1 MRLEQRDNGRD
12 KDMNRKTKRFN
23 LALARNEDVRELLV
37 LIKAARIASVGITTG
52 KGRGNLW
59 AHLNEIAELAEEE
72 LTTRNAWVPDHD
84 YAHRA
89 YCQLPSMID

>member
-1 MRLEQRDNGRD
+1 MS
-12 KDMNRKTKRFN
+12 RKTKKFN
-23 LALARNEDVRELLV
+23 LALARNEDIRELLV
-37 LIKAARIASVGITTG
+37 LVKAARIASVGITTG

-72 LTTRNAWVPDHD
+72 LTSRKAWVPDHD

-89 YCQLPSMID
+89 YGQLPSMID